1 MFALYT
7 DAELVA
13 LIDEVK
19 AAIPQLLAGGEEVTV
34 GSSHTKF
41 TNLDSLEAFGT
52 RLAREK
58 ARRDGTAAPRTFA
71 VRPRRDDAWR
81 RHR

>member
-7 DAELVA
+7 DAELDA
-13 LIDEVK
+13 LIEEVK

-41 TNLDSLEAFGT
+41 TSLASLEAFAT

-58 ARRDGTAAPRTFA
+58 ARRDGTAAPRTIA
-71 VRPRRDDAWR
+71 VRRRPDAWR
-81 RHR
+81 GHR